1 MKWGIHHFETYLL
14 GRQLKVRTDNNTLT
28 YFISSPNLDATK
40 HHWIDELA
48 PYTFS
53 LEYQKGKNNVVAD
66 VLSRIGEQQLPQE
79 EMDKILR
86 ATPLLE
92 GDPTVVGVYDEQ
104 DEDRAPERN
113 PKWTM
118 SKDEVKAIF
127 DNLTMGA
134 GRRVEREWDWV
145 SSVAMEADLIEI
157 KAWAAQHTHMH
168 VTDWTQA
175 QREDP
180 ELSATLDWCLQ
191 DHKKGIPWAQQLEKL
206 KAHLGPLKNQPEG
219 KCIIRNAD
227 KLALLGGML
236 YYQHCPKYL
245 DKIKWFVVPRVDK
258 KTALNGFH

>member
-1 MKWGIHHFETYLL
+1 M
-14 GRQLKVRTDNNTLT
+14 
-28 YFISSPNLDATK
+28 
-40 HHWIDELA
+40 
-48 PYTFS
+48 
-53 LEYQKGKNNVVAD
+53 VAN

-79 EMDKILR
+79 EMDEILR

-191 DHKKGIPWAQQLEKL
+191 DHKKGYPLGTAVGEIE
-206 KAHLGPLKNQPEG
+206 GPL
-219 KCIIRNAD
+219 RT
-227 KLALLGGML
+227 
-236 YYQHCPKYL
+236 
-245 DKIKWFVVPRVDK
+245 FK
-258 KTALNGFH
+258 KPT